1 MQTHLLHKQ
10 FTMRNEALSFSG
22 CHWCVQESYGFAPIA
37 NTIDSNYKRP
47 DDNP

>member
-1 MQTHLLHKQ
+1 MQKYLLHKQ

-22 CHWCVQESYGFAPIA
+22 CHWYVQVNYGFEPIE